1 MKKFIS
7 FFAIACMLFVSA
19 SADAQIK
26 FGIRGGANFS
36 ELDIDGINIF
46 KTNTATGWFLGG
58 AAEFMMPVI
67 GLGLDASLMY
77 SKVSSELEY
86 TQAIDKNYK
95 IHYLILPVNI
105 KYKLGLPLV
114 KPFIYAGPELCL
126 RLCDN
131 SKSIWKDV
139 SSAFPDG
146 LDRLRSRGTDIK
158 VNVGGGVELLDR
170 LEIFFN
176 YNVGLTNTVKHFDS
190 KTKMWRVGATVF
202 F

>member
-1 MKKFIS
+1 MKKIIAFFITGMMLMS
-7 FFAIACMLFVSA
+7 FA
-19 SADAQIK
+19 SVDAQVK

-36 ELDIDGINIF
+36 DLDIDGLNIF

-77 SKVSSELEY
+77 SKVSSELQY
-86 TQAIDKNYK
+86 TPAIDKDYK

-131 SKSIWKDV
+131 SKGIWKDL
-139 SSAFPDG
+139 SLSD
-146 LDRLRSRGTDIK
+146 LDDLQRLRSRGADIK

-176 YNVGLTNTVKHFDS
+176 YNVGLTNTIKHFDS
-190 KTKMWRVGATVF
+190 KTKVWRVGATVF